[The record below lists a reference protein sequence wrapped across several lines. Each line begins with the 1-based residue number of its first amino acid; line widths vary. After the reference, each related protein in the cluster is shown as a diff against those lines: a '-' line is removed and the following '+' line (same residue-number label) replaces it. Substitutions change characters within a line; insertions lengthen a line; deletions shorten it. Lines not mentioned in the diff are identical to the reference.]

1 MFCCSMGVPMICLGK
16 QACTVVLGGILMLT
30 PETLTLGTR
39 EELLS
44 SPLPAKTIHL
54 VDTSG
59 RKLLHILA
67 QKCLLTRL
75 FGVSLMDL
83 GKLFWVLNWNHSPNH
98 LSLWYAWDGNVWK
111 AAVTDTSS
119 WENSAVKCHGRLL
132 WNTEL
137 DLLLCCICLEGVEVC
152 TAISPRKRKSFVEQ
166 LGNICYQLCFSPPSQ
181 ALTSTQQNEIVNS
194 FTTFAFVLRWD
205 LT

>member
-1 MFCCSMGVPMICLGK
+1 MICLGK

-83 GKLFWVLNWNHSPNH
+83 GKLF
-98 LSLWYAWDGNVWK
+98 
-111 AAVTDTSS
+111 
-119 WENSAVKCHGRLL
+119 
-132 WNTEL
+132 
-137 DLLLCCICLEGVEVC
+137 
-152 TAISPRKRKSFVEQ
+152 
-166 LGNICYQLCFSPPSQ
+166 
-181 ALTSTQQNEIVNS
+181 
-194 FTTFAFVLRWD
+194 
-205 LT
+205 